1 MYILIHHPFAIFK
14 TLISR
19 RSDVGPGVI
28 LVQQVV
34 PKHAACTETARLAI
48 VCLDRILFSKYFL
61 QKLKVITHT
70 NYKHTY
76 LMYILIHPFAIFK
89 TLISRRSDVERR
101 SSSSYM

>member
-48 VCLDRILFSKYFL
+48 ACLDRILFSKYFL
-61 QKLKVITHT
+61 QKIEGYNTHKLQT
-70 NYKHTY
+70 HLLNVH
-76 LMYILIHPFAIFK
+76 LN
-89 TLISRRSDVERR
+89 
-101 SSSSYM
+101 SSLCNF